1 MALLEHQLTP
11 AAGSART
18 CASHTQ
24 IRRRQPA
31 GAIRYRVELPDDE
44 GSAAVGRHDL
54 DLEAVSGADS
64 VDGTV
69 GMSPP

>member
-1 MALLEHQLTP
+1 MALLKHKLTP
-11 AAGSART
+11 AAGSIRT
-18 CASHTQ
+18 CASHPDTQ
-24 IRRRQPA
+24 RQPA
-31 GAIRYRVELPDDE
+31 GALRYRIELPDDE